1 MLKRKRK
8 HCTIFSEVTLPFCL
22 LCKYN
27 IAGCKYNKYNI
38 GDAVEDTIESCSF
51 V

>member
-27 IAGCKYNKYNI
+27 I
-38 GDAVEDTIESCSF
+38 GDAVEDTVESCFS
-51 V
+51 